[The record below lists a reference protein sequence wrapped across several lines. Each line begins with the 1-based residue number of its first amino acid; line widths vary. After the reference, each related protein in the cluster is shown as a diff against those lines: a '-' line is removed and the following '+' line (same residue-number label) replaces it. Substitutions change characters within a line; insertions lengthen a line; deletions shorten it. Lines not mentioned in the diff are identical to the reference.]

1 MVPISYFIV
10 DEGQLLVDLRKLLIP
25 IGFNIE
31 LHVLQSILNAP
42 DSLVVLRTYINQLKI
57 NE

>member
-10 DEGQLLVDLRKLLIP
+10 DKGQLLVDLRKLLIP
-25 IGFNIE
+25 ISFNIE

>member
-57 NE
+57 NG